1 MALICLL
8 FFTQYFG
15 QNKIQYSDYN
25 FHVLSTEHF
34 NIYFHEGGEDIAAFA
49 EEVLE
54 DGYAQLS
61 EDFGMELDFTVPAIL
76 YNSPNDFAQTN
87 VTLELIEE
95 GVGGFTEI
103 LKNRMVVP
111 YTGDYEEFRHVLVH
125 ELTHVFQFA
134 VFFSS
139 RMEAL
144 FSGDIF
150 YSIPL
155 WVMEG
160 QCEFESLGW
169 DSEAELFMK
178 DLIMHN
184 NVVPLQVLQNYGG
197 YLIYKEGHA
206 FYNYVAQKYGR
217 EKTAEFVHLLKVK
230 KNLEETFMT
239 LFGVSVKDF
248 NDQWIRYYQLQYW
261 PQITRLE
268 KFDEFAR
275 VVYDHRK
282 TNSLY
287 NTSTSISNRGDK
299 IAFVSDKEG
308 VAELYVISSI
318 DGRILKKLV
327 TARYSAGYENLHLFQ
342 GGVSWSPDDEDVTF
356 AARSGGGDILY
367 VMNVQTGKVKEKYAL
382 DLDGIYSPQFSP
394 DGDRIVFSGMQDGY
408 SDIYIL
414 NRANG
419 SLSKV
424 TDDIYTDRYPI
435 YASDGAI
442 AFVSDRP
449 DADHDYYYGSY
460 SVFMM
465 QAGEIQRLVPRT
477 SYVASPVIDPD
488 NGLFF
493 VADYDTAL
501 NLYWFSNDSAKTVKK
516 TDILTG
522 IYYPTLSAAGDK
534 IAFSHYNNYGYDV
547 CVVKNPVDKMDDA
560 DMPDEWLSEFSYEE
574 VALDQDRVRRY
585 TPKFTFDYFAATASY
600 YSFLGVS
607 GLGQIGLSDILG
619 NHHISIAADLY
630 GSLTSSDIFL
640 NYWYLKKRPDFGVLL
655 FQYSNYYGDYP
666 DLLIWRYLGAGG
678 VVQYPL
684 NRFFRVELGAFAY
697 RVYETRWYDFWPDYA
712 SNLRSDQS
720 FNFVYPSLAFVYD
733 NVSWGFTGPH
743 NGRRVRLEGYATV
756 LGDLDLRST
765 ILDYRRYFSLSPRA
779 NFCARLVLAGSFG
792 EDVDNWAIGGPYTL
806 RGYDDYEFSGSRL
819 GFLNLEYRFPFI
831 DRLKM
836 SFPLPIEF
844 RNIRGVLFADF
855 GGVYTDTFTVLTTD
869 DGFEFQDVNMGIGAG
884 VRFNFVG
891 MIFRMD
897 YARAHNLRG
906 WIDAEGNR
914 SEWKFYLTIGPDW

>member
-1 MALICLL
+1 MALLCIFLIS
-8 FFTQYFG
+8 QYFG
-15 QNKIQYSDYN
+15 QNKIQYGDYN
-25 FHVLSTEHF
+25 FQVLKTEHF
-34 NIYFHEGGEDIAAFA
+34 NIYFHQGGDDIVAFA

-87 VTLELIEE
+87 VTLELLEE
-95 GVGGFTEI
+95 GIGGFTEI

-111 YTGDYEEFRHVLVH
+111 FTGDYEEFRHLLVH

-150 YSIPL
+150 YSIPV

-160 QCEFESLGW
+160 QCEFESKTW
-169 DSEAELFMK
+169 DSDADVFMK

-184 NVVPLQVLQNYGG
+184 NVVPLQVLGNYGG

-206 FYNYVAQKYGR
+206 FYYYVAETYGR
-217 EKTAEFVHLLKVK
+217 EKTAEFVHLLKMK

-239 LFGVSVKDF
+239 LFGVSVQDF
-248 NDQWIRYYQLQYW
+248 NDQWIRYFQLQYW

-275 VVYDHRK
+275 VIYDHKK
-282 TNSLY
+282 TRSLY
-287 NTSTSISNRGDK
+287 NTSTAISNRGDK
-299 IAFVSDKEG
+299 IAFVSDRTG
-308 VAELYVISSI
+308 VAELYIMSSI

-327 TARYSAGYENLHLFQ
+327 TAHYSSGYENLHLFQ
-342 GGVSWSPDDEDVTF
+342 GGVSWTPDDAYVTF
-356 AARSGGGDILY
+356 SARAGGSDVIY
-367 VMNVQTGKVKEKYAL
+367 VMDAQSGKVKEKYRF
-382 DLDGIYSPQFSP
+382 DLDGIYSPVFSP
-394 DGDRIVFSGMQDGY
+394 DGEQIAFSGMKDGY

-414 NRANG
+414 NRKNG
-419 SLSKV
+419 SISKV
-424 TDDIYTDRYPI
+424 TDDIYTDRYPA
-435 YASDGAI
+435 YAPDGSI

-449 DADHDYYYGSY
+449 DGDGDYHYGSY
-460 SVFMM
+460 AVFIM

-477 SYVASPVIDPD
+477 SYVASPIIDPA
-488 NGLFF
+488 NGMFF
-493 VADYDTAL
+493 VANYDTAL
-501 NLYWFSNDSAKTVKK
+501 NLYWFSNDSSKTVKK

-522 IYYPTLSAAGDK
+522 IYYPTISASGDK
-534 IAFSHYNNYGYDV
+534 IAFSHWNNYGYDV
-547 CVVKNPVDKMDDA
+547 CVVKNPVDKMEDA
-560 DMPDEWLSEFSYEE
+560 DMPDEWLSEFTYEE
-574 VALDQDRVRRY
+574 VALDKDRVRKY
-585 TPKFTFDYFAATASY
+585 TPKFTFDYFTATASY
-600 YSFLGVS
+600 YSFLGLS

-630 GSLTSSDIFL
+630 GSLTSSDVFL
-640 NYWYLKKRPDFGVLL
+640 NYWYLKKRPDYGLLL
-655 FQYSNYYGDYP
+655 FQYSNYYSDYP

-678 VVQYPL
+678 LVQYPL

-697 RVYETRWYDFWPDYA
+697 RVYETRWYDFFPDYS

-720 FNFVYPSLAFVYD
+720 FDFVYPSLAFVYD

-756 LGDLDLRST
+756 LGDLNLRST

-779 NFCARLVLAGSFG
+779 NFCARLVFAGSFG
-792 EDVDNWAIGGPYTL
+792 DDVDNWAIGGPYTL
-806 RGYDDYEFSGSRL
+806 RGYDDYEFSGSKL

-831 DRLKM
+831 DRFKM
-836 SFPLPIEF
+836 SVPLPIEL
-844 RNIRGVLFADF
+844 RNVRGVVFADF

-869 DGFEFQDVNMGIGAG
+869 DGFELQDVKMGLGAG
-884 VRFNFVG
+884 LRFNFMF

-897 YARAHNLRG
+897 WARAHNLRG

>member
-1 MALICLL
+1 MALICIFLI
-8 FFTQYFG
+8 TQYFG

-25 FHVLSTEHF
+25 FQVLSTEHF
-34 NIYFHEGGEDIAAFA
+34 NIYFHQGGEDIAAFA

-87 VTLELIEE
+87 VILELIEE
-95 GVGGFTEI
+95 GIGGFSEV

-111 YTGDYEEFRHVLVH
+111 YTGDYEEFRHLLVH

-150 YSIPL
+150 YSIPR

-160 QCEFESLGW
+160 QCEFESKTW
-169 DSEAELFMK
+169 DSDVDLFMK

-184 NVVPLQVLQNYGG
+184 NVVPLQVLGNYGG
-197 YLIYKEGHA
+197 GLIYKEGHA
-206 FYNYVAQKYGR
+206 FFHYVAEKYGR
-217 EKTAEFVHLLKVK
+217 EKTAEFVHMLKMK

-239 LFGVSVKDF
+239 LFGVSVEDF
-248 NDQWIRYYQLQYW
+248 NDQWIRYFQLQYW

-275 VVYDHRK
+275 VVYDHKK
-282 TNSLY
+282 TRSLY
-287 NTSTSISNRGDK
+287 NTSTAISNRGDK
-299 IAFVSDKEG
+299 IPFVSDRSG
-308 VAELYVISSI
+308 VVELYIMSSI

-327 TARYSAGYENLHLFQ
+327 TAHYSSGYENLHLFQ
-342 GGVSWSPDDEDVTF
+342 GGVSWTPDDAYVTF
-356 AARSGGGDILY
+356 AARAGGGDVVY
-367 VMNVQTGKVKEKYAL
+367 VMDVQTAKVKEKYTF

-394 DGDRIVFSGMQDGY
+394 DGEQIAFSGMKDGY

-419 SLSKV
+419 SISKV
-424 TDDIYTDRYPI
+424 TDDIYTDRYPT
-435 YASDGAI
+435 YASDGSI

-449 DADHDYYYGSY
+449 DEDDDYHYGSY
-460 SVFMM
+460 AVFIM
-465 QAGEIQRLVPRT
+465 QSGEIRRLVPRT
-477 SYVASPVIDPD
+477 SYVASPVVDPD
-488 NGLFF
+488 NGLFL
-493 VADYDTAL
+493 VANYDTAL
-501 NLYWFSNDSAKTVKK
+501 NLYWFSNDSSKTVKK

-522 IYYPTLSAAGDK
+522 IYYPTISANGDK
-534 IAFSHYNNYGYDV
+534 IAFSHWNNYGYDV

-560 DMPDEWLSEFSYEE
+560 DMPEEWLSEFTYEE
-574 VALDQDRVRRY
+574 VALDQERVRKY

-600 YSFLGVS
+600 YSFLGLS

-630 GSLTSSDIFL
+630 GSLTGSDIFL

-655 FQYSNYYGDYP
+655 FQYSNYYSDYR

-678 VVQYPL
+678 IVQYPL

-697 RVYETRWYDFWPDYA
+697 RVYETRWYDFFPTYT
-712 SNLRSDQS
+712 SYLRSDQS

-792 EDVDNWAIGGPYTL
+792 DDVDNWAIGGAYTL
-806 RGYDDYEFSGSRL
+806 RGYDDYQFSGSRL
-819 GFLNLEYRFPFI
+819 GFLNLEYRFPFV

-836 SFPLPIEF
+836 SFPLPIEL
-844 RNIRGVLFADF
+844 RNIRGVVFADF
-855 GGVYTDTFTVLTTD
+855 GGVYTDTFTVFNTD
-869 DGFEFQDVNMGIGAG
+869 DGFQLQDVKMGLGAG
-884 VRFNFVG
+884 MRFNFMF

-897 YARAHNLRG
+897 WARAHNLRG
-906 WIDAEGNR
+906 WVDAEGNR